1 METDC
6 IRKPIEFQDLGR
18 RKVTGNFDGGDISSD
33 GGSLLLREVEKHTH
47 IIEQF
52 AQCFIDHRNQTFVE
66 HPLRD
71 LIAQRVYA
79 LALGYEDLNDHDE
92 LRGDPML
99 AVLVGK
105 EDPKGE
111 NRQRERDRGKS
122 LAGKSTLNRLELR
135 PADAKPDER
144 YKKIAVDEDAL
155 RRFFVEVFIQAHSE
169 LPEMIILDLD
179 ATDDPLHG
187 KQEGRFFHGYYD
199 EYCYLPLYIFSG
211 EHLLCAKLRTSDID
225 GAKGS
230 VEEVA
235 RIVKQ
240 LREPWPD
247 VRIIL
252 RADSGFCREEL
263 MVWCEG
269 QERVDYIFGIA
280 RNSRLLRAIEDELQE
295 AGRIYKETD
304 RSARVF
310 ADFMYQTLE
319 SWSRERRVVG
329 KAEHLAKGQNPRFV
343 VTTLSP
349 QEYDAR
355 ALYEDLYCA
364 RGEMENRIKEQ
375 QNHLFADGTSSGKM
389 RANQLR
395 LWFSSVAYLLMHALR
410 RLGLNGTELEKAQC
424 NTIRLKLLKIGAV
437 IRMTVRRIW
446 ISLSES
452 YPYARIF
459 RRVYEKLRAIRAGPV
474 PPYC

>member
-6 IRKPIEFQDLGR
+6 IGKPIEFQDLGR

-52 AQCFIDHRNQTFVE
+52 AQCFVDHRKQTFVE

-79 LALGYEDLNDHDE
+79 LALGYEDLNDHDD
-92 LRGDPML
+92 LRTDPML

-111 NRQRERDRGKS
+111 NRQRERDRGKA

-135 PADAKPDER
+135 PADAKPEER
-144 YKKIAVDEDAL
+144 YKKIALDEEA
-155 RRFFVEVFIQAHSE
+155 VERLLVSVFIQAHSE
-169 LPEMIILDLD
+169 PPETIVLDLD

-187 KQEGRFFHGYYD
+187 NQEGRFFHGYYD

-230 VEEVA
+230 VEEVG
-235 RIVKQ
+235 RITKQ

-252 RADSGFCREEL
+252 RGDSGFCRENL
-263 MVWCEG
+263 MVWCEE
-269 QERVDYIFGIA
+269 QKKVDYVLGLA
-280 RNSRLLRAIEDELQE
+280 KNSRLLRAVEDELE
-295 AGRIYKETD
+295 DAKRIYKETGKP
-304 RSARVF
+304 ARVF
-310 ADFMYQTLE
+310 ADFMYQTLD

-329 KAEHLAKGQNPRFV
+329 KAEHLEKGQNPRFV
-343 VTTLSP
+343 VTSLSP

-355 ALYEDLYCA
+355 ALYEDFYCA
-364 RGEMENRIKEQ
+364 RGDMENRIKEQ
-375 QNHLFADGTSSGKM
+375 QNHMFADRTSSSKM
-389 RANQLR
+389 RANQ
-395 LWFSSVAYLLMHALR
+395 S
-410 RLGLNGTELEKAQC
+410 
-424 NTIRLKLLKIGAV
+424 
-437 IRMTVRRIW
+437 
-446 ISLSES
+446 
-452 YPYARIF
+452 
-459 RRVYEKLRAIRAGPV
+459 
-474 PPYC
+474 

>member
-1 METDC
+1 MKTDC

-33 GGSLLLREVEKHTH
+33 GGSLLLREVEERTH

-52 AQCFIDHRNQTFVE
+52 AQCFIDHRDQLFVE
-66 HPLRD
+66 HSVRD

-79 LALGYEDLNDHDE
+79 IALGYEDLNDHDA

-111 NRQRERDRGKS
+111 ERTHERDRGKA

-144 YKKIAVDEDAL
+144 YKKIEADEEAIE
-155 RRFFVEVFIQAHSE
+155 RFFIEAFIQAHGE
-169 LPEMIILDLD
+169 TPDVITLDFD

-187 KQEGRFFHGYYD
+187 KQEGRFFHGYYG

-211 EHLLCAKLRTSDID
+211 EHLLCAKLRQSNID
-225 GAKGS
+225 GAAGS
-230 VEEVA
+230 VEEVE

-240 LREPWPD
+240 LREAWPE
-247 VRIIL
+247 VRIL
-252 RADSGFCREEL
+252 VRGDSGFCREEF
-263 MVWCEG
+263 MAWCEG
-269 QERVDYIFGIA
+269 QKRVDYVLGLA
-280 RNSRLLRAIEDELQE
+280 KNSRLLGAIEDELQE
-295 AGRIYKETD
+295 ARRIYEETGKA
-304 RSARVF
+304 ARVF
-310 ADFMYQTLE
+310 GDFMYQTLD

-329 KAEHLAKGQNPRFV
+329 KAEHLEKGQNPRFV
-343 VTTLSP
+343 VTSLSRT
-349 QEYDAR
+349 EFEAR
-355 ALYEDLYCA
+355 ELYEDVYCA

-375 QNHLFADGTSSGKM
+375 QNHLFADRTSSSKM

-410 RLGLNGTELEKAQC
+410 REGLAGTELEKAQC
-424 NTIRLKLLKIGAV
+424 NTIRLKLLKIGAL
-437 IRMTVRRIW
+437 IRVTVRRIW
-446 ISLSES
+446 VSLSES
-452 YPYARIF
+452 YPYSRIF
-459 RRVYEKLRAIRAGPV
+459 MRVYEKLRAIRAGPV
-474 PPYC
+474 PLRC